1 MTVAHRSNVPDWRT
15 RMPTDTR
22 EPQHSAVTEAARI
35 TAETSRRTAE
45 GARAAVEATR
55 GFLDDSSEVSRKLFD
70 ACVGCQWFLPLHVN
84 QSCRFWSSRNQRVGC
99 PSGHWGRGFR
109 GKGAER
115 PLPPCCFAAVR
126 NGLRGRRSWL
136 MRSRRTARKY
146 GMAWR
151 WPGSPRSTLPTEMR
165 SAVTSRA

>member
-55 GFLDDSSEVSRKLFD
+55 GFLVDSSEVSRKLFD
-70 ACVGCQWFLPLHVN
+70 AWVAGAEATFKGTFELQNAPRAGGPPPLGAGSPSQRAALQQWTP
-84 QSCRFWSSRNQRVGC
+84 GA
-99 PSGHWGRGFR
+99 
-109 GKGAER
+109 KGAKQ
-115 PLPPCCFAAVR
+115 AA
-126 NGLRGRRSWL
+126 LEAS
-136 MRSRRTARKY
+136 
-146 GMAWR
+146 
-151 WPGSPRSTLPTEMR
+151 
-165 SAVTSRA
+165 